1 MKNRLLGIDSNL
13 FGCWNLAWVGFVDD
27 TEGIMSQT
35 PAHRALTP
43 EQIACDDR
51 KRISAETGIPAD
63 DLQRM
68 EIEVQEGKVSPGFAA
83 SVRWLFR
90 KYPKTLKKLAE

>member
-1 MKNRLLGIDSNL
+1 
-13 FGCWNLAWVGFVDD
+13 
-27 TEGIMSQT
+27 MSQT